1 MVSDRNRRTYQPFQH
16 NVQMSKAKR
25 ASLFLAI
32 LVLVVVLYLLLWPV
46 PISPLAWTPSP
57 APALTGPY
65 EQNSRLARVEQ
76 LGIVPPANGF
86 APEDVALDA
95 ENRVYTGLDDGRIM
109 RLEGRDGHWTDF
121 SNTHGRPLGMVFD
134 PGGNLIV
141 ADAIKGL
148 LSIGRDGSVSVLTT
162 TADGVAFGC
171 TNDLDIAAD
180 GTIYFTDASYKF
192 PLTNYKADLMEHR
205 GNGRFLAYDPK
216 TKSTRTLL
224 RDLVFAN
231 GVAVSPDQSFA
242 LVVETARYRVH
253 RFWLTG
259 AKAGQSEI
267 FIDNLPGFPD
277 GITSNG
283 KDRFWLALVTPR
295 DATLDKL
302 LPQPFL
308 RKVVMRLPKF
318 LQPAPKRYSFV
329 LGLDLNGQVTD
340 NLQNGGPDCY
350 AQIAN
355 AVERE
360 GSLYFGSIGESTVGR
375 FRLPARP

>member
-1 MVSDRNRRTYQPFQH
+1 
-16 NVQMSKAKR
+16 MSKVKR
-25 ASLFLAI
+25 VVLFLAA
-32 LVLVVVLYLLLWPV
+32 LVLVTTIYLVLWPV
-46 PISPLAWTPSP
+46 PISPAAWIPSP
-57 APALTGPY
+57 APPLTGPY
-65 EQNSRLARVEQ
+65 EQNARLAGVER
-76 LGIVPPANGF
+76 LGIVPPAKGF

-95 ENRVYTGLDDGRIM
+95 ESRVYTGLDDGRIM
-109 RLEGRDGHWTDF
+109 RLEGTDGHWTNF
-121 SNTHGRPLGMVFD
+121 SDTHGRPLGMVFD
-134 PGGNLIV
+134 SGGNLIV

-148 LSIGRDGSVSVLTT
+148 LSIARDGSVSVLT
-162 TADGVAFGC
+162 ASAEGVAFGC

-180 GTIYFTDASYKF
+180 GAIYFTDASHKF

-205 GNGRFLAYDPK
+205 GNGRFLTYDPK
-216 TKSTRTLL
+216 TKTTRTLM

-231 GVAVSPDQSFA
+231 GVAISPDQSFA

-259 AKAGQSEI
+259 PKAGQSEI

-283 KDRFWLALVTPR
+283 KGKFWLALVTPR
-295 DATLDKL
+295 DATLDKI
-302 LPQPFL
+302 LPHPFL

-329 LGLDLNGQVTD
+329 VGLDLNGQVTD
-340 NLQNGGPDCY
+340 NLQNGSTDCY

-355 AVERE
+355 AVERD

-375 FRLPARP
+375 FRLPVQP

>member
-1 MVSDRNRRTYQPFQH
+1 MKQ
-16 NVQMSKAKR
+16 AKR
-25 ASLFLAI
+25 FLLLLAAI
-32 LVLVVVLYLLLWPV
+32 GVALILYLLLWPV
-46 PISPLAWTPSP
+46 PISPVAWTPPP
-57 APALTGPY
+57 APALAGIY
-65 EQNSRLARVEQ
+65 EQNSKLASVER
-76 LGIVPPANGF
+76 LGIVPPTKGF

-109 RLEGRDGHWTDF
+109 RLEGTDGHWANF
-121 SNTHGRPLGMVFD
+121 SDTHGRPLGMVFD
-134 PGGNLIV
+134 ENGNLIV

-148 LSIGRDGSVSVLTT
+148 LSIARDGTVSVLTT
-162 TADGVAFGC
+162 SADGVAFGC

-216 TKSTRTLL
+216 TKTTRTLL

-231 GVAVSPDQSFA
+231 GVAISPDQSFA
-242 LVVETARYRVH
+242 LVVETAKYRVH
-253 RFWLTG
+253 RVWLNG
-259 AKAGQSEI
+259 AKSGQSDI

-283 KDRFWLALVTPR
+283 KGRFWLALVTPR
-295 DATLDKL
+295 DETLDKI

-308 RKVVMRLPKF
+308 RNVVMRLPKF

-329 LGLDLNGQVTD
+329 LGLDLNGKVTD
-340 NLQNGGPDCY
+340 NLQNGSADCY

-355 AVERE
+355 AVERD

-375 FRLPARP
+375 FRLPTHP